1 MSEPPFDSAA
11 AVDTVPGSVDF
22 SPLDPTLAD
31 DFWPRMNELRE
42 QCPVVHSSAHWSA
55 EKAGFWLLNTY
66 KDVMDAAVDWGSY
79 SSADGAT
86 PVQFD
91 LDILRMV
98 PLETDPP
105 LHRGVRRALNP
116 FFAPE
121 ALTAA
126 EPSIRATVDSL
137 IDKCARDSPVD
148 FVAAFTSQLPPIVFF
163 ETFLD
168 QKAADIGWVLD
179 VLDVLLTQ
187 PEKALEAAPKLF
199 MFCAELLAKRTAEG
213 RTDDLAGVIAHLG
226 TGTFDDGLELDDRTR
241 METLNMTIMAG
252 METTMGGL
260 ASIARIL
267 ATDNGLRESLRAA
280 PEKVVDRHIE
290 EFLRYETPVPT
301 AGRTLTTDTELRGC
315 PMKAGDRILLNW
327 AAANRDPEKFTDP
340 DTLNFERPNA
350 AAHLAF
356 GAGVHRC
363 LGNHLARR
371 EIKAAVRAISEL
383 SVFELEPGYDVKY
396 RPSFAR
402 GPVALPIRVER

>member
-1 MSEPPFDSAA
+1 
-11 AVDTVPGSVDF
+11 
-22 SPLDPTLAD
+22 
-31 DFWPRMNELRE
+31 
-42 QCPVVHSSAHWSA
+42 
-55 EKAGFWLLNTY
+55 
-66 KDVMDAAVDWGSY
+66 MDAAVDWSSY
-79 SSADGAT
+79 SSAEGAT

-91 LDILRMV
+91 LNILRMV

-105 LHRGVRRALNP
+105 LHRGVRKALNP

-126 EPSIRATVDSL
+126 EPSIRATVDGL
-137 IDKCARDSPVD
+137 IDTCVEQSPVD
-148 FVAAFTSQLPPIVFF
+148 FVGGFTSQLPPIVFF

-168 QKAADIGWVLD
+168 QKASDIGWVLE

-199 MFCAELLAKRTAEG
+199 MFCAELLEKRRAEG

-226 TGTFDDGLELDDRTR
+226 TGTFDDGLELDERAR

-267 ATDNGLRESLRAA
+267 ATDNGLRESLRDA

-301 AGRTLTTDTELRGC
+301 AGRTLTADTELRGC

-327 AAANRDPEKFTDP
+327 AAANRDPEKFADP

-350 AAHLAF
+350 SAHLAF
-356 GAGVHRC
+356 GAGIHRC

-383 SVFELEPGYDVKY
+383 GVFELEPGYEVKY